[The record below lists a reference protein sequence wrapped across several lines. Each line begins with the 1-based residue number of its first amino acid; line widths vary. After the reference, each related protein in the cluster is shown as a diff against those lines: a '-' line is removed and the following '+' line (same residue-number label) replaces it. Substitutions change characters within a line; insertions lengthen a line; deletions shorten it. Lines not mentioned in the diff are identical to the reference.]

1 MNRSKI
7 IGLGFQVP
15 DNVVSNFDLEEMMET
30 TDEWIQTRSGIK
42 ERRWATED
50 VATSDLALEASKKA
64 IKMAGISSE
73 DIDLVI
79 VGTIS
84 SDYFF
89 PGVSAQLQDQLNLRN
104 VAAFDVKAACS
115 GFIYSLSV
123 GDQFIRSGMVNTAL
137 VVGAEAQTKL
147 IDKTTKG
154 RDIAVLF
161 GDGAGAAVLQSID
174 DQSGILSTHLH

>member
-50 VATSDLALEASKKA
+50 VATSDLAIEASKKA

-89 PGVSAQLQDQLNLRN
+89 PGVSAQLQDQLKINL
-104 VAAFDVKAACS
+104 S
-115 GFIYSLSV
+115 
-123 GDQFIRSGMVNTAL
+123 
-137 VVGAEAQTKL
+137 AQEW
-147 IDKTTKG
+147 
-154 RDIAVLF
+154 
-161 GDGAGAAVLQSID
+161 
-174 DQSGILSTHLH
+174 

>member
-104 VAAFDVKAACS
+104 TVTQMLKLKNIIKNVANSS
-115 GFIYSLSV
+115 GGFW
-123 GDQFIRSGMVNTAL
+123 TAI
-137 VVGAEAQTKL
+137 T
-147 IDKTTKG
+147 
-154 RDIAVLF
+154 RDRTLLA
-161 GDGAGAAVLQSID
+161 
-174 DQSGILSTHLH
+174 